1 MAYLNRCEII
11 GNLGHEPKITMSQAT
26 GRKKATLSVAV
37 TERYKDANGKTKENT
52 NWFSV
57 AIWGKLADLVEGW
70 NLAKGTSVYVSG
82 KINFRTTQDENENN
96 RYFTELIADQLQL
109 LQRKDANGN
118 PISPTIADPDDLPF

>member
-11 GNLGHEPKITMSQAT
+11 GNLGHEPKITISQAT

-37 TERYKDANGKTKENT
+37 TERYKDANGETKENT

-70 NLAKGTSVYVSG
+70 NLEKGTSVYVSG
-82 KINFRTTQDENENN
+82 KINFRTTQDENGNN
-96 RYFTELIADQLQL
+96 RYFTELVADQLQL
-109 LQRKDANGN
+109 L
-118 PISPTIADPDDLPF
+118 